1 MTNVLGPDGVM
12 DLDRGRG
19 RTGRGEADH
28 DDMDLLTPSE
38 AARIVRLSPVTL
50 RNMRSERRGPA
61 PTYMG
66 RRVYYLRRAL
76 YEWLQREAQR
86 QAEEWAAS

>member
-1 MTNVLGPDGVM
+1 MANVLRPDEV
-12 DLDRGRG
+12 DLDRGRDRIENREDDPG
-19 RTGRGEADH
+19 
-28 DDMDLLTPSE
+28 DMDLLTPAE

-66 RRVYYLRRAL
+66 RRVYYLRGAL
-76 YEWLQREAQR
+76 YTWLECEAKR
-86 QAEEWAAS
+86 QAQEWAAS